1 MHFCDSFC
9 LQSVRAC
16 ANSNPVYFEGG
27 RIGMDFELNKSQ
39 KDIQKAAREF
49 ARGEFDKE
57 LALEL
62 DRKHEFPFK
71 IWKNA
76 CDLGFVGVHFPEQY
90 SGQGLG
96 VLENIIIADEF
107 CARDSTI
114 GAAVIL
120 ASFASECI
128 LRFGSEELKQK
139 FLPAVAE
146 GQMLSGGAFTEP
158 GHGSDITSLN
168 TVAVREADQ
177 YVINGT
183 KTFITNGG
191 LAGFYSVLCQ
201 TDTQCQPS
209 YRGIS
214 LIVVEADRAGVTA
227 TDVGDKMGIHMMAT
241 AEVNFKDVKVPVS
254 NLIGEEGKGFYQVL
268 EFFDESRILVAAQAL
283 GTAQG
288 AYDRALAY
296 VKEREQFGRKIAQFQ
311 VTQHKLADMA
321 TKIELARLI
330 TYKAAWNFDLGRIDP
345 KLTSMAKMYAARTA
359 VEVADEAIQL
369 LGGYGY
375 MTEYEVERFY
385 RDAKIT
391 EIYEGTKEIQK
402 NTIASTIL
410 GKIK

>member
-1 MHFCDSFC
+1 
-9 LQSVRAC
+9 
-16 ANSNPVYFEGG
+16 
-27 RIGMDFELNKSQ
+27 MDFELTKSQ
-39 KDIQKAAREF
+39 KEIQLAAREF

-62 DRKHEFPFK
+62 DRTHEFPTQ
-71 IWKNA
+71 IWKKA
-76 CDLGFVGVHFPEQY
+76 CDLGFVGVHFPEEY
-90 SGQGLG
+90 SGQDLG

-114 GAAVIL
+114 GSAIIL
-120 ASFASECI
+120 SGFASECV

-158 GHGSDITSLN
+158 DHGSDITSMD
-168 TVAVREADQ
+168 TMAVRDGDEW
-177 YVINGT
+177 VINGT

-191 LAGFYSVLCQ
+191 LAGFYSVMCQ
-201 TDTQCQPS
+201 TDSECQPS

-214 LIVVEADRAGVTA
+214 LILVEAERKGVTA

-241 AEVNFKDVKVPVS
+241 AELNFKDVRVPAS

-283 GTAQG
+283 GIAQG

-330 TYKAAWNFDLGRIDP
+330 TYKAAWNYDQGRIDP

-402 NTIASTIL
+402 NTIASAIL
-410 GKIK
+410 GKMK

>member
-1 MHFCDSFC
+1 
-9 LQSVRAC
+9 
-16 ANSNPVYFEGG
+16 
-27 RIGMDFELNKSQ
+27 MDFELTKSQ
-39 KDIQKAAREF
+39 KEIQLAAREF

-62 DRKHEFPFK
+62 DRRHEFPTQ
-71 IWKNA
+71 IWKKA
-76 CDLGFVGVHFPEQY
+76 CDLGFVGVHFPEEY
-90 SGQGLG
+90 SGQDLG

-114 GAAVIL
+114 GSAIIL
-120 ASFASECI
+120 SGFASECV
-128 LRFGSEELKQK
+128 LRFGSAELKQK
-139 FLPAVAE
+139 FLPAVVE

-158 GHGSDITSLN
+158 DHGSDITSLD
-168 TVAVREADQ
+168 TIAVRDGDEW
-177 YVINGT
+177 VINGT

-191 LAGFYSVLCQ
+191 MAGFYSVMCQ
-201 TDTQCQPS
+201 TDTECQPS
-209 YRGIS
+209 YKGIS
-214 LIVVEADRAGVTA
+214 LILVEADLEGVIA
-227 TDVGDKMGIHMMAT
+227 IDVGEKLGIHMMPT
-241 AEVNFKDVKVPVS
+241 AELNFKDVRVPAS
-254 NLIGEEGKGFYQVL
+254 NLIGEEGKGFDQVL

-283 GTAQG
+283 GIAQG

-296 VKEREQFGRKIAQFQ
+296 VKEREQFGRKIAEFQ

-321 TKIELARLI
+321 TKIELARLL
-330 TYKAAWNFDLGRIDP
+330 TYKAAWNFDKGRIDP

-385 RDAKIT
+385 RDAKIC

-402 NTIASTIL
+402 NTIASAII